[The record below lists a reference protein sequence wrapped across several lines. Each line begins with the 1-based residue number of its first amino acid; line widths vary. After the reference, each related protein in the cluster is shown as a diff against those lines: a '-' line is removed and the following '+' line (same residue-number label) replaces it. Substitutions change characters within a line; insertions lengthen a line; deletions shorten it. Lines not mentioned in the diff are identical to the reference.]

1 MGPET
6 ENRKPVALF
15 MAFGTK
21 GDIYPISAIAAA
33 FASDLK
39 QYRVVLVTHSAH
51 QNLSSHLE
59 ERHVMFLGI
68 NSPPVL
74 SVCENYGSG
83 SQELAFSQQKMIATR
98 EHRQECYSAVEGIF
112 GHDSTMEGWS
122 LAELFHVRCVVAAP
136 YVVPYSAPSSFES
149 QFRREHPL
157 LYKYLQ
163 EADSNQVLQTPH
175 VSWKDVAHWM
185 WPLYTENWG
194 LWRSDVLY
202 LSPFPFT
209 VGDFGYKISLFS
221 WNEIYDCHLLHDPV
235 TGLPT
240 WHDRPPSPLLLYGF
254 SKDIVECPDYWPS
267 NVHVCGF
274 WFLPTEWQFS
284 CTKCQEISELSY
296 PGDLRTKDE
305 VCSAHVKLQCF
316 LINPASTPPIF
327 IGLSSIGSMGFLRN
341 PQTFLQVIQT
351 VLEIT
356 NYRFILFTAGYE
368 PLDEAVQVIAS
379 ESSHLDKR
387 QYLEEGL
394 CLFDSRLFCFPNM
407 IPYKWLFPRC
417 AAAIHH
423 GGSGSTAAALHAGIP
438 QVLCPFILDQFY
450 WAEKMYWI
458 GVAPEPLNRSHLIP
472 DKLDDVSIGMA
483 AKVLSR
489 AINDALSPNIKAR
502 ALEIAERI
510 SLEDGVMEAVKIL
523 KQEMNCSC

>member
-1 MGPET
+1 MRPET
-6 ENRKPVALF
+6 ENRKPVAVF

-21 GDIYPISAIAAA
+21 GDVYPLSAIAAA
-33 FASDLK
+33 FASDQK

-59 ERHVMFLGI
+59 ERHVTFLGI

-74 SVCENYGSG
+74 SVRDNYGCSG

-112 GHDSTMEGWS
+112 GHGPTMEGDFILINFFALEGWS
-122 LAELFHVRCVVAAP
+122 LAELFHIRCVVAAP

-149 QFRREHPL
+149 HFRREHPL

-163 EADSNQVLQTPH
+163 EADSNQV
-175 VSWKDVAHWM
+175 SWKDVAHWM
-185 WPLYTENWG
+185 WPLFTENWG
-194 LWRSDVLY
+194 SWRSDDLY
-202 LSPFPFT
+202 LSPCPFT
-209 VGDFGYKISLFS
+209 
-221 WNEIYDCHLLHDPV
+221 DPV
-235 TGLPT
+235 TELPT

-284 CTKCQEISELSY
+284 CKKCQEISELSY

-305 VCSAHVKLQCF
+305 VCSAHVKLQYF
-316 LINPASTPPIF
+316 LINPASTPPVF

-341 PQTFLQVIQT
+341 PQTFLQYGTLPMAISKMCSC
-351 VLEIT
+351 
-356 NYRFILFTAGYE
+356 N
-368 PLDEAVQVIAS
+368 
-379 ESSHLDKR
+379 SSWG
-387 QYLEEGL
+387 Q
-394 CLFDSRLFCFPNM
+394 
-407 IPYKWLFPRC
+407 W
-417 AAAIHH
+417 IHCC
-423 GGSGSTAAALHAGIP
+423 STTRRHP
-438 QVLCPFILDQFY
+438 T
-450 WAEKMYWI
+450 
-458 GVAPEPLNRSHLIP
+458 
-472 DKLDDVSIGMA
+472 DKLDDVSIRMA

>member
-1 MGPET
+1 MRPET
-6 ENRKPVALF
+6 ENRKPVAVF

-21 GDIYPISAIAAA
+21 GDVYPLSAIAAA
-33 FASDLK
+33 FASDQK

-59 ERHVMFLGI
+59 ERHVTFLGI

-74 SVCENYGSG
+74 SVRDNYGCSG

-112 GHDSTMEGWS
+112 GHGPTMEGDFILINFFALEGWS
-122 LAELFHVRCVVAAP
+122 LAELFHIRCVVAAP

-149 QFRREHPL
+149 HFRREHPL

-163 EADSNQVLQTPH
+163 EADSNQV
-175 VSWKDVAHWM
+175 SWKDVAHWM
-185 WPLYTENWG
+185 WPLFTENWG
-194 LWRSDVLY
+194 SWRSDDLY
-202 LSPFPFT
+202 LSPCPFT
-209 VGDFGYKISLFS
+209 
-221 WNEIYDCHLLHDPV
+221 DPV
-235 TGLPT
+235 TELPT

-284 CTKCQEISELSY
+284 CKKCQEISELSY

-305 VCSAHVKLQCF
+305 VCSAHVKLQYF
-316 LINPASTPPIF
+316 LINPASTPPVF

-341 PQTFLQVIQT
+341 PQTFLQLSKLLPLNHHILIKESTLKRESVS
-351 VLEIT
+351 LIT
-356 NYRFILFTAGYE
+356 ASFAFLIWYLTNGYFQDVQLQFIMGAVD
-368 PLDEAVQVIAS
+368 PLLQHYTQAS
-379 ESSHLDKR
+379 HR
-387 QYLEEGL
+387 
-394 CLFDSRLFCFPNM
+394 
-407 IPYKWLFPRC
+407 W
-417 AAAIHH
+417 
-423 GGSGSTAAALHAGIP
+423 

-458 GVAPEPLNRSHLIP
+458 GVSPEPLNSSHLIP
-472 DKLDDVSIGMA
+472 DKLDDVSIRMA

>member
-33 FASDLK
+33 FASDQK

-59 ERHVMFLGI
+59 QRHVMFLGI

-98 EHRQECYSAVEGIF
+98 DHRQECYSAAEGIF
-112 GHDSTMEGWS
+112 GHDSTMEGDFILINFFALEGWS

-163 EADSNQVLQTPH
+163 EADSNQV
-175 VSWKDVAHWM
+175 SWKDVAHWM

-209 VGDFGYKISLFS
+209 
-221 WNEIYDCHLLHDPV
+221 DPV

-284 CTKCQEISELSY
+284 CKKCQEISELSY

-356 NYRFILFTAGYE
+356 NYRFILLTAGYE

-387 QYLEEGL
+387 QYLEEGI

-438 QVLCPFILDQFY
+438 QVC
-450 WAEKMYWI
+450 
-458 GVAPEPLNRSHLIP
+458 R
-472 DKLDDVSIGMA
+472 
-483 AKVLSR
+483 
-489 AINDALSPNIKAR
+489 
-502 ALEIAERI
+502 IANPCFI
-510 SLEDGVMEAVKIL
+510 SLL
-523 KQEMNCSC
+523 

>member
-6 ENRKPVALF
+6 ENRKPTAVF

-33 FASDLK
+33 FASNQK

-59 ERHVMFLGI
+59 ERHVTFLGI
-68 NSPPVL
+68 NSLPVL
-74 SVCENYGSG
+74 SVCDNYGWSG

-98 EHRQECYSAVEGIF
+98 DHRQECYSAVEGIF
-112 GHDSTMEGWS
+112 GHGPTMEGDFILINFFALEGWS
-122 LAELFHVRCVVAAP
+122 LAELFHIRCVVAAP

-149 QFRREHPL
+149 HFRREHPL

-163 EADSNQVLQTPH
+163 EADSNQV
-175 VSWKDVAHWM
+175 SWKDVAHWM

-194 LWRSDVLY
+194 SWRSDDLY
-202 LSPFPFT
+202 LSPCPFT
-209 VGDFGYKISLFS
+209 
-221 WNEIYDCHLLHDPV
+221 DPV

-240 WHDRPPSPLLLYGF
+240 WHDRPPSPLLLLLAI
-254 SKDIVECPDYWPS
+254 KCPCLW
-267 NVHVCGF
+267 V
-274 WFLPTEWQFS
+274 LFS
-284 CTKCQEISELSY
+284 CKKCQEISELSY

-316 LINPASTPPIF
+316 LINPASAPPVF

-356 NYRFILFTAGYE
+356 NFRFILCTASYE
-368 PLDEAVQVIAS
+368 PLDKAVQVMAT
-379 ESSHLDKR
+379 ESSRFDKR
-387 QYLEEGL
+387 KYLEEGI
-394 CLFDSRLFCFPNM
+394 CLFDNRLFCFPNM
-407 IPYKWLFPRC
+407 IPYQWLFPRC

-458 GVAPEPLNRSHLIP
+458 GVSPEPLNRSHLIP
-472 DKLDDVSIGMA
+472 DKLDDASISMA

>member
-6 ENRKPVALF
+6 ENRKPVAVF

-21 GDIYPISAIAAA
+21 GDVYPLSAIAAA
-33 FASDLK
+33 FASDQK

-59 ERHVMFLGI
+59 ERHVTFLGI
-68 NSPPVL
+68 NSLPVL
-74 SVCENYGSG
+74 SVCDNYGCSG

-112 GHDSTMEGWS
+112 GHGPTMEGDFILINFFALEGWS
-122 LAELFHVRCVVAAP
+122 LAELFHIRCVVAAP
-136 YVVPYSAPSSFES
+136 YVVPYSAPSLFES
-149 QFRREHPL
+149 HFRREHPL

-163 EADSNQVLQTPH
+163 EADSNQV
-175 VSWKDVAHWM
+175 SWKDVAHWM
-185 WPLYTENWG
+185 WPLFTENWG
-194 LWRSDVLY
+194 SWRSDDLY
-202 LSPFPFT
+202 LSPCPFT
-209 VGDFGYKISLFS
+209 
-221 WNEIYDCHLLHDPV
+221 DPV
-235 TGLPT
+235 TELPT

-284 CTKCQEISELSY
+284 CKKCQEISELSY

-316 LINPASTPPIF
+316 LINPASTPPVF

-356 NYRFILFTAGYE
+356 NFRFILFTASYE
-368 PLDEAVQVIAS
+368 PLDEAVEVIATD
-379 ESSHLDKR
+379 SSHFDKR
-387 QYLEEGL
+387 KYLEEGI
-394 CLFDSRLFCFPNM
+394 CLFDNRLFCFPNM
-407 IPYKWLFPRC
+407 VPYQWLFPRC

-458 GVAPEPLNRSHLIP
+458 GVSPEPLNRSHLIP
-472 DKLDDVSIGMA
+472 DKLDDVSIRMA

>member
-6 ENRKPVALF
+6 EDRKPVALF

-33 FASDLK
+33 FASDQK

-59 ERHVMFLGI
+59 QRHVMFLGI

-98 EHRQECYSAVEGIF
+98 DHRQECYSAVEGIF
-112 GHDSTMEGWS
+112 GHDSTMEGDFILINFFALEGWS

-163 EADSNQVLQTPH
+163 EADSNQV
-175 VSWKDVAHWM
+175 SWKDVAHWM

-209 VGDFGYKISLFS
+209 
-221 WNEIYDCHLLHDPV
+221 DPV

-240 WHDRPPSPLLLYGF
+240 WHDRPPSPLLLMLT
-254 SKDIVECPDYWPS
+254 DYWPS

-274 WFLPTEWQFS
+274 
-284 CTKCQEISELSY
+284 EISELSY

-356 NYRFILFTAGYE
+356 NYRFIFYF
-368 PLDEAVQVIAS
+368 IAS

-387 QYLEEGL
+387 QYLEEGI

>member
-1 MGPET
+1 M
-6 ENRKPVALF
+6 V
-15 MAFGTK
+15 
-21 GDIYPISAIAAA
+21 
-33 FASDLK
+33 
-39 QYRVVLVTHSAH
+39 
-51 QNLSSHLE
+51 
-59 ERHVMFLGI
+59 
-68 NSPPVL
+68 
-74 SVCENYGSG
+74 
-83 SQELAFSQQKMIATR
+83 
-98 EHRQECYSAVEGIF
+98 
-112 GHDSTMEGWS
+112 DS
-122 LAELFHVRCVVAAP
+122 FCVP
-136 YVVPYSAPSSFES
+136 FSAPSSFES
-149 QFRREHPL
+149 HFRREHPL

-163 EADSNQVLQTPH
+163 EADSNQV
-175 VSWKDVAHWM
+175 SWKDVAHWM

-194 LWRSDVLY
+194 SWRSDDLY
-202 LSPFPFT
+202 LSPCPFT
-209 VGDFGYKISLFS
+209 
-221 WNEIYDCHLLHDPV
+221 DPV

-254 SKDIVECPDYWPS
+254 SEDIVECPDYWPS

-284 CTKCQEISELSY
+284 CKKCQEISELSY

-316 LINPASTPPIF
+316 LINPASTPPVF

-356 NYRFILFTAGYE
+356 NFRFILFTASYE
-368 PLDEAVQVIAS
+368 PLDEAVQVIAT

-387 QYLEEGL
+387 KYLEEGI
-394 CLFDSRLFCFPNM
+394 CLFDNRLFCFPNM
-407 IPYKWLFPRC
+407 IPYQWLFPRC

-458 GVAPEPLNRSHLIP
+458 GVSPEPLNRSHLIP
-472 DKLDDVSIGMA
+472 DKLDDVSISMA

>member
-33 FASDLK
+33 FASDQK

-59 ERHVMFLGI
+59 QRHVMFLGI

-98 EHRQECYSAVEGIF
+98 DHRQECYSAAEGIF
-112 GHDSTMEGWS
+112 GHDSTMEGDFILINFFALEGWS

-163 EADSNQVLQTPH
+163 EADSNQV
-175 VSWKDVAHWM
+175 SWKDVAHWM

-209 VGDFGYKISLFS
+209 
-221 WNEIYDCHLLHDPV
+221 DPV

-284 CTKCQEISELSY
+284 CKKCQEISELSY

-356 NYRFILFTAGYE
+356 NYRFILLTAGYE

-387 QYLEEGL
+387 QYLEEGI
-394 CLFDSRLFCFPNM
+394 CLFDSRLFCFP
-407 IPYKWLFPRC
+407 K
-417 AAAIHH
+417 
-423 GGSGSTAAALHAGIP
+423 
-438 QVLCPFILDQFY
+438 
-450 WAEKMYWI
+450 
-458 GVAPEPLNRSHLIP
+458 
-472 DKLDDVSIGMA
+472 
-483 AKVLSR
+483 
-489 AINDALSPNIKAR
+489 
-502 ALEIAERI
+502 
-510 SLEDGVMEAVKIL
+510 
-523 KQEMNCSC
+523 